1 MSDADDTGA
10 HHGVPIL
17 TRRDLFIC
25 QSLIKWVQT
34 ARAADN
40 ICYGPD
46 WLPNR
51 VDIAKSRLF
60 WRIRSGKE
68 PLPEAPPRAYSC
80 PWYELVEEPERPHW
94 VSEVWTDGEICS
106 IAQCRY
112 DVEKW
117 SDDRKPEIVKFRSY
131 RFKVWEG
138 DSYDSPSLGKMAP
151 HGWWIQ
157 RLVGDEQAGNPLRP

>member
-10 HHGVPIL
+10 HHGAPIL

-25 QSLIKWVQT
+25 QSLITWVQT
-34 ARAADN
+34 VRASGGLG
-40 ICYGPD
+40 YGPD

-68 PLPEAPPRAYSC
+68 PLPEPPPRAFSC

-94 VSEVWTDGEICS
+94 VSELWTDGEICS

-117 SDDRKPEIVKFRSY
+117 SDDRQPEIVKFGSY